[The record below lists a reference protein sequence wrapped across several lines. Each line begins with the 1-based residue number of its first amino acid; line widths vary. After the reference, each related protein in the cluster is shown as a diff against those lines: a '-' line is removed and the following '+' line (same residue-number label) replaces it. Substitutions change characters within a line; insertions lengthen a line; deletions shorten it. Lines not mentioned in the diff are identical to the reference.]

1 MVLERTP
8 KNTQTASHEPQWPQH
23 RPEEN
28 HPRRWIFIFRNMVK
42 TIDVNE
48 QLHAA
53 LRTSENPQGTQ
64 MLLEE
69 EYNRRLTAKQEGFSL
84 IGSMNAPLQE
94 GAAGTTSTPVHG
106 GVAKATSTPVH
117 GGGGGTHG
125 GNGSG
130 VNLPPKQ
137 LYNSDE
143 EDDAEITDIRERH
156 EEFEAT
162 MSKGAVGQKEGNQ
175 NEELWNEKAEQTKAD
190 CENRWHEYRRRTQL
204 HLSAPAR
211 RFLKLQKQCITEFD
225 LNNAE
230 LISVRMAKFL
240 ADELIDAYKQMEEQR
255 NYCLEALTEEDL
267 RNNPTYEEY
276 MVKKRNL
283 LDDALRRKDQYVA
296 RKEQLTS
303 KSVSNE
309 EAGNTPERPPPGM
322 ANGNQPKGDSPQQP
336 GQSDY
341 RQPGFPSS
349 MNAITP
355 IPKGPGQAAFQVYQE
370 PQQTIPIKHRDP
382 FTYQGQNLVQ
392 NTQQQQ
398 TQTRFKLD
406 EELNLV
412 GNWDDNN
419 PRDYLAFKAQWK
431 NFETKMFKS
440 GRTSMDLY
448 NALLKKVGSKAKAL
462 IKNNYITD
470 MNSDSVYKEAIDNL
484 EKQFY
489 QPSYLLRE
497 LMTTLS
503 KTNKMDDSYESLFG
517 GYTKLQEV
525 WRDLNHAEL
534 DNEQLKGL
542 LFIATTEKSLS
553 TGTWNHW
560 LEVQN
565 RAFSSENPMEC
576 FNVRLY
582 MDAISTAMK
591 NAQKKQNACGNPSRN
606 NDSKTRPKPKPRT
619 TLYGAYAGTL
629 GTYNATTNST
639 STDQNSPTTSTQDQ
653 ARTKD
658 GKCVFCK
665 KTPHKYQLYCPKVM
679 KGMTP
684 NVIWKIAQENKIKCQ
699 MCLGTE
705 HTTDNCEAFDRGVLK
720 KCSMKKEN
728 GEQCNEKHCRFLH
741 GVSTPPQN
749 KKSNQ

>member
-1 MVLERTP
+1 
-8 KNTQTASHEPQWPQH
+8 
-23 RPEEN
+23 
-28 HPRRWIFIFRNMVK
+28 
-42 TIDVNE
+42 
-48 QLHAA
+48 
-53 LRTSENPQGTQ
+53 
-64 MLLEE
+64 
-69 EYNRRLTAKQEGFSL
+69 
-84 IGSMNAPLQE
+84 
-94 GAAGTTSTPVHG
+94 
-106 GVAKATSTPVH
+106 
-117 GGGGGTHG
+117 
-125 GNGSG
+125 
-130 VNLPPKQ
+130 
-137 LYNSDE
+137 
-143 EDDAEITDIRERH
+143 
-156 EEFEAT
+156 
-162 MSKGAVGQKEGNQ
+162 
-175 NEELWNEKAEQTKAD
+175 
-190 CENRWHEYRRRTQL
+190 
-204 HLSAPAR
+204 
-211 RFLKLQKQCITEFD
+211 
-225 LNNAE
+225 
-230 LISVRMAKFL
+230 MAKFL

-309 EAGNTPERPPPGM
+309 EAGNTSERPPPGM

-355 IPKGPGQAAFQVYQE
+355 IPKEPGQAAFQVYQE
-370 PQQTIPIKHRDP
+370 PQQAIPIKHRDP
-382 FTYQGQNLVQ
+382 LIYQCRNPAQTN
-392 NTQQQQ
+392 QQQQ
-398 TQTRFKLD
+398 PQTRFKLD

-412 GNWDDNN
+412 GNWDANN